1 MDVDVEQIVRTYLK
15 DVILLSLATSSDN
28 KPWVCELIFAY
39 DDELNLYFRSL
50 TKRRHSQ
57 QIAANPNVAGIIA
70 RPFRFGEFP
79 HGVYF
84 EGTAELLTSEED
96 QYKAFRVIQDRL
108 HLEDKILAEAQ
119 DPEGNQF
126 YKITVREWRVFI
138 KANADN
144 SHGETHILPWAEAAQ
159 QAN

>member
-1 MDVDVEQIVRTYLK
+1 MNVDVEQIVRTYLK
-15 DVILLSLATSSDN
+15 DVIVLSLATSRDG

-39 DDELNLYFRSL
+39 DDQLNLYFRSL
-50 TKRRHSQ
+50 ARRRHSQ
-57 QIAANPNVAGIIA
+57 QIAVNPNVAGIIA

-84 EGTAELLTSEED
+84 EGTAELLTSEEE
-96 QYKAFRVIQDRL
+96 QYKAFHTFQDRL

-126 YKITVREWRVFI
+126 YKITVSEWRVFV
-138 KANADN
+138 KADEDN
-144 SHGETHILPWAEAAQ
+144 SHGETHILRWNEAA
-159 QAN
+159 